1 MRRHPQR
8 LRRLREEGAGVEV
21 EIGVAVAVAAEAVI
35 VIGDGGAG
43 VIGGDTR
50 ETGTGTDRD
59 IGKGLH
65 RIRVTEMGVEA
76 IQIADPEGKGR
87 NIRTRNMIESKLRKR
102 QSGPRKRK
110 LKLGLK

>member
-8 LRRLREEGAGVEV
+8 LRRLREGGAGVEV
-21 EIGVAVAVAAEAVI
+21 EIGVAVAAEAVI

-65 RIRVTEMGVEA
+65 PIRVTEMGVEA

-87 NIRTRNMIESKLRKR
+87 KIRTRNMIESKLRKR